1 MIGRHGQLGLF
12 AACAMMACGWLCGCK
27 GGGRTPLK
35 TGVTAETRLSVHD
48 LTRVSIDADD
58 RGELRVHV
66 ALSDAEGGA
75 IRPLGVFKV
84 SLYRPADPGAG
95 GAQKLDKFW
104 EVDLRDPVKNA
115 AAYDGFITR
124 TYVLEL
130 RDVPEWVRQW
140 ARGDAGSGIGPT
152 LVVEFFTDG
161 ASGVALREGVQM
173 RR

>member
-1 MIGRHGQLGLF
+1 MLGRDRHLGLF
-12 AACAMMACGWLCGCK
+12 AACAMAACVWLSGCK
-27 GGGRTPLK
+27 GGGSASVKTEVTP
-35 TGVTAETRLSVHD
+35 ETRLSVHD

-84 SLYRPADPGAG
+84 SLYRPADSGSG
-95 GAQKLDKFW
+95 SAQRLDKLW

-130 RDVPEWVRQW
+130 RDVPEWARQW
-140 ARGDAGSGIGPT
+140 ARGDAGSGNAPT
-152 LVVEFFTDG
+152 LVVEFLAD
-161 ASGVALREGVQM
+161 GVALREGVQM

>member
-1 MIGRHGQLGLF
+1 MMLGRDRHLGLF
-12 AACAMMACGWLCGCK
+12 AACAMMACVWLCGCK
-27 GGGRTPLK
+27 GGGSTPVK
-35 TGVTAETRLSVHD
+35 SQATTETRLSVHD

-66 ALSDAEGGA
+66 ALSDAEGAA

-84 SLYRPADPGAG
+84 SLYRPADPGSG
-95 GAQKLDKFW
+95 GAQKLDKSW

-130 RDVPEWVRQW
+130 RDVPEWTRQW

-152 LVVEFFTDG
+152 LVVEFLAD
-161 ASGVALREGVQM
+161 GVALREGVQM
-173 RR
+173 KR